1 MDLQEK
7 SINEEKGNAVL
18 QLVSNSTEVVEM
30 FVRNWRNTDKYPCPK
45 CGAKLEM
52 PDYKCEK
59 CNVKLKL
66 KMQF

>member
-1 MDLQEK
+1 MSTEK
-7 SINEEKGNAVL
+7 TINEEKGNAVL
-18 QLVSNSTEVVEM
+18 PLVSNSTEVVEM
-30 FVRNWRNTDKYPCPK
+30 FVRKWRNTDKYPCPK
-45 CGAKLEM
+45 CGTKLGM